1 MRFAS
6 RDITKPLIKVTPN
19 PDAGTVTVWVDDE
32 EDSVPWACL
41 TLTRSD
47 MDGLAREFGVEIDDS
62 AADPDATVTAPT
74 SPDVGYAVE
83 SADDDGPDIILGHD
97 LGENG
102 GA

>member
-47 MDGLAREFGVEIDDS
+47 MDGLAREFGVEIDDP
-62 AADPDATVTAPT
+62 ADALEPTADAIDMALHSPGPAPD
-74 SPDVGYAVE
+74 DL
-83 SADDDGPDIILGHD
+83 DIVLGHD